1 MKTVTASRFLAL
13 LAALLLT
20 TAEFAVLDYDAALRQ
35 ASFGAEASSVSAPR
49 RYTHSWSR

>member
-20 TAEFAVLDYDAALRQ
+20 AAEFAILDYDAARQ
-35 ASFGAEASSVSAPR
+35 AGFQLEAASVNAPR
-49 RYTHSWSR
+49 D